1 MSIPCKASTVK
12 GRTAALLFLF
22 VLVTFLIILSSNNS
36 EEPFDF
42 KELKIKYHNPPDI
55 RKWTIQDGYI
65 SVSGNKTL
73 YSKCSS
79 CVLVTSSSHLL
90 NTGLGPRIDQAEC
103 IIRMNDA
110 PTTGY
115 EKDVGNKTTYRVV
128 AHSSVYRVLRR
139 PQEFLSRAPRQTLIF
154 WGPPIKMQQNSKANL
169 YHIIQRASSVFPNV
183 SAFVVSPKNMARFD
197 ELFRA
202 ETGRD
207 REKSHSWLSTGW
219 FTMVIAV
226 ELCNNVHVYGMVP
239 PNYCSKR
246 QHKMPYHYYEPKS
259 SDECTIYIQNE
270 RGRRG
275 NHHRFITEKLV
286 FARWASVY
294 NISFSHPEWF
304 SDPENNSI

>member
-1 MSIPCKASTVK
+1 MSNTT
-12 GRTAALLFLF
+12 GRTAALILIFA
-22 VLVTFLIILSSNNS
+22 LVTFLIILTSNNS
-36 EEPFDF
+36 EEPFNYR
-42 KELKIKYHNPPDI
+42 ELKLKHTNPPNI
-55 RKWTIQDGYI
+55 RKWLLQDGYI

-73 YSKCSS
+73 HSKCNS
-79 CVLVTSSSHLL
+79 CVIVTSSSHLL
-90 NTGLGPRIDQAEC
+90 NTDLGQKINQAEC

-115 EKDVGNKTTYRVV
+115 EKDVGNKTTFRVV

-139 PQEFLSRAPRQTLIF
+139 PQEFLSRFPGQSLFF
-154 WGPPIKMQQNSKANL
+154 WGPPNKMQQGNKANL
-169 YHIIQRASSVFPNV
+169 YHIIQRASSAFPNV
-183 SAFVVSPKNMARFD
+183 SAFVVSPRNMGRFD

-246 QHKMPYHYYEPKS
+246 QRKMPYHYYEPKS
-259 SDECTIYIQNE
+259 PDECITYIQNE

-286 FARWASVY
+286 FARWAPVY
-294 NISFSHPEWF
+294 NITFSHPEWF
-304 SDPENNSI
+304 DDAETEYI